1 LTILRFRAKTGSF
14 RTYWS
19 NGMVRHFADNA
30 KKLTTVSTGAAFACA
45 TVAPTTTVKPTTK
58 TTA

>member
-1 LTILRFRAKTGSF
+1 
-14 RTYWS
+14 
-19 NGMVRHFADNA
+19 MVRHFADIA
-30 KKLTTVSTGAAFACA
+30 EKKTTVSTGAAFACA